1 MGSSPSASV
10 LRLAEPAAN
19 DIVAA
24 HETMHTVPLWEA
36 GFNGTEA
43 AIGKKR
49 LKGRNVILS
58 GVCNSAGALADVAPA
73 PNGEAMRG
81 APAGVSPAPNG
92 EAMREV
98 RFLGGGG
105 LPERTESGTGRCVR
119 SGCVL
124 VGEAVRDGSPWARAG
139 PRGGGLG
146 NRRWPF
152 VKKKSEEDLRRI

>member
-1 MGSSPSASV
+1 MGG
-10 LRLAEPAAN
+10 RLQQHRGSN
-19 DIVAA
+19 R
-24 HETMHTVPLWEA
+24 
-36 GFNGTEA
+36 
-43 AIGKKR
+43 KKW

-98 RFLGGGG
+98 RFFWGGG

-124 VGEAVRDGSPWARAG
+124 VGEAVRDGSLWAGAG

-152 VKKKSEEDLRRI
+152 VKKKSKKISDESDIYFAYRFLIPEGIKINR